1 MDEKVQ
7 ILMGCLLLGL
17 ADMCLWTQT
26 EGMSYRPIF
35 AGLFLLVVGFMFTML
50 VTEENEY

>member
-17 ADMCLWTQT
+17 ADMCLWIQT

-35 AGLFLLVVGFMFTML
+35 AGLFLLAVGFMFTM